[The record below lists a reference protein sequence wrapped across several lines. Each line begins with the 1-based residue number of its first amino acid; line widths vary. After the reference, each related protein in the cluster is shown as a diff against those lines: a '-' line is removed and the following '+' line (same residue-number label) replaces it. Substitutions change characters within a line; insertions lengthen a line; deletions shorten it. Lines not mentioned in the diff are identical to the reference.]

1 MRKRKLKK
9 GLAWIL
15 ACALFMGMTPVNTQ
29 AKEQKNSE
37 IVLFN
42 ANVASGGSV
51 TGGAATIEPT
61 AEPKEIVTVT
71 PFSGLWKYYG
81 QKRTFIRDVHYAVSD
96 EKDLPDGV
104 TLTISSETA
113 GKQQF
118 VLKDERSSDEKQ
130 KISYQL
136 AKNAPAY
143 EIRAYH
149 TNAVAKTEKDTINIA
164 DRTGLTDD
172 KVEIEA
178 PAGYRISS
186 QASVDANWADTM
198 SVTLTEGKNEI
209 AYYLASKQADATK
222 NAIDTTNKTITI
234 VADFTAPQITS
245 VSCFDSDTDTT
256 SSGLITGN
264 EPGKFYYVVLPKALG
279 EEAEK
284 ESGGMTTKFIL
295 SRVTSHYG
303 IVGYG
308 RVDGAKA
315 SNFSFNGLAAETEYV
330 IYSFMTDDAGNVVTE
345 GVALFS
351 GDGGTGFFNYM
362 YNGIVN
368 SSAIEIIAFLM
379 VVGGAFGIMIRTGAI
394 ESGLIGLIRKAKGA
408 EKLLIPILF
417 VLFSLGG
424 AVFGMGEEAL
434 PFTMILCPLFVAVGY
449 DSVIAVLVTYVATQ
463 IGFGSSWM
471 NPFSVGIAQGIAGI
485 DVFSGA
491 GFRMVMWV
499 VFTALGCGMTMFYA
513 SKIKKTPTISIAYKT
528 DAYFREQNEKT
539 GIDEGHSFGLGHIL
553 VLLTLAATVVWV
565 VWGVMTQGYYM
576 PEIATQFFIMGI
588 VSGVIGVIFKLNDMK
603 LNDIATSFKDGAKD
617 LIGAALVVAMAQG
630 IMQVLGGSD
639 PTTPTVINTIMYN
652 ISNALS
658 GVSGA
663 VAAVLM
669 YLFQSVFNFF
679 VVSGTGQAAITMPIM
694 APLSDLLG
702 VSRQTAVVAF
712 QLGDAF
718 TNLIVPTSGCLIGSL
733 AIAKIEWSNWIKF
746 MWKFLGVLM
755 IGAIITILIA
765 VGTGF

>member
-1 MRKRKLKK
+1 MSKKEGK
-9 GLAWIL
+9 GLKSFNKGFQVPDTYIIIFLVVVVA
-15 ACALFMGMTPVNTQ
+15 ALLTFLVPKGFYETQ
-29 AKEQKNSE
+29 
-37 IVLFN
+37 
-42 ANVASGGSV
+42 
-51 TGGAATIEPT
+51 
-61 AEPKEIVTVT
+61 
-71 PFSGLWKYYG
+71 
-81 QKRTFIRDVHYAVSD
+81 D
-96 EKDLPDGV
+96 
-104 TLTISSETA
+104 
-113 GKQQF
+113 
-118 VLKDERSSDEKQ
+118 
-130 KISYQL
+130 ISYMI
-136 AKNAPAY
+136 NGV
-143 EIRAYH
+143 E
-149 TNAVAKTEKDTINIA
+149 KTRTVIKD
-164 DRTGLTDD
+164 G
-172 KVEIEA
+172 
-178 PAGYRISS
+178 SF
-186 QASVDANWADTM
+186 Q
-198 SVTLTEGKNEI
+198 
-209 AYYLASKQADATK
+209 YL
-222 NAIDTTNKTITI
+222 
-234 VADFTAPQITS
+234 
-245 VSCFDSDTDTT
+245 
-256 SSGLITGN
+256 
-264 EPGKFYYVVLPKALG
+264 
-279 EEAEK
+279 
-284 ESGGMTTKFIL
+284 
-295 SRVTSHYG
+295 
-303 IVGYG
+303 
-308 RVDGAKA
+308 
-315 SNFSFNGLAAETEYV
+315 
-330 IYSFMTDDAGNVVTE
+330 TDDAGNVVTE

-362 YNGIVN
+362 YNGIVS

-449 DSVIAVLVTYVATQ
+449 DSVIAVLAL
-463 IGFGSSWM
+463 
-471 NPFSVGIAQGIAGI
+471 GIAGI

-513 SKIKKTPTISIAYKT
+513 SKIKKTPTISIAYRT

>member
-1 MRKRKLKK
+1 MSKKEGK
-9 GLAWIL
+9 GLKSFNKGFQVPDTYIIIFLVVVVA
-15 ACALFMGMTPVNTQ
+15 ALLTFLVPKGFYETQ
-29 AKEQKNSE
+29 
-37 IVLFN
+37 
-42 ANVASGGSV
+42 
-51 TGGAATIEPT
+51 
-61 AEPKEIVTVT
+61 
-71 PFSGLWKYYG
+71 
-81 QKRTFIRDVHYAVSD
+81 D
-96 EKDLPDGV
+96 
-104 TLTISSETA
+104 
-113 GKQQF
+113 
-118 VLKDERSSDEKQ
+118 
-130 KISYQL
+130 ISYMI
-136 AKNAPAY
+136 NGV
-143 EIRAYH
+143 E
-149 TNAVAKTEKDTINIA
+149 KTRTVIKD
-164 DRTGLTDD
+164 G
-172 KVEIEA
+172 
-178 PAGYRISS
+178 SF
-186 QASVDANWADTM
+186 Q
-198 SVTLTEGKNEI
+198 
-209 AYYLASKQADATK
+209 YL
-222 NAIDTTNKTITI
+222 
-234 VADFTAPQITS
+234 
-245 VSCFDSDTDTT
+245 
-256 SSGLITGN
+256 
-264 EPGKFYYVVLPKALG
+264 
-279 EEAEK
+279 
-284 ESGGMTTKFIL
+284 
-295 SRVTSHYG
+295 
-303 IVGYG
+303 
-308 RVDGAKA
+308 
-315 SNFSFNGLAAETEYV
+315 
-330 IYSFMTDDAGNVVTE
+330 TDDAGNVVTE

-362 YNGIVN
+362 YNGIVS

-528 DAYFREQNEKT
+528 DSYFREQNEKT

-630 IMQVLGGSD
+630 IMQVLGG
-639 PTTPTVINTIMYN
+639 
-652 ISNALS
+652 
-658 GVSGA
+658 VSGA

-755 IGAIITILIA
+755 IGAIITVLIA
-765 VGTGF
+765 VGIGF